1 MMIRNFEE
9 FEKFIALN
17 EGDMQDDEEFAISTD
32 SSYWQKAVD
41 FFKEETGKD
50 LRQFRSVFVKN
61 SPSEGILPQRL
72 AVELFKE
79 SPVTSKYTTFITE
92 LETVIDDDDLSY
104 YSGMGAPSTD
114 VVGSRSGGSYS
125 SLNNSKALYKI
136 WVDYFYIPVK
146 NAIQSKNF
154 SSISMEGMSDFEDR
168 MRIYTL
174 DLDSD
179 WKALFRAFRVSLE
192 AESKNV
198 NVAQTEETP
207 APTQTQ
213 TQQRTQPTAT
223 STSKSSTKAARKWKM
238 PKFK

>member
-1 MMIRNFEE
+1 MMIRNFEQ
-9 FEKFIALN
+9 FEKLIALN
-17 EGDMQDDEEFAISTD
+17 EGDMMDGEEFAISTD

-41 FFKEETGKD
+41 FFKTETGKD

-72 AVELFKE
+72 VVELFRG
-79 SPVTSKYTTFITE
+79 SPVTSKYTTFISE
-92 LETVIDDDDLSY
+92 LETVINDDDLSY
-104 YSGMGAPSTD
+104 YSGIGAPSTD
-114 VVGSRSGGSYS
+114 VVGSRSAGSYS

-168 MRIYTL
+168 MRIYTV
-174 DLDSD
+174 DLDTD

-198 NVAQTEETP
+198 NVAQTEEAP
-207 APTQTQ
+207 APTQPQ
-213 TQQRTQPTAT
+213 TQQKTQPTSA
-223 STSKSSTKAARKWKM
+223 STSKSSAKVARKM